1 MADSPLLTRE
11 GVEQVQ
17 AALADM
23 RLHGWLL
30 FEFHGQNP
38 IAASMV
44 GLGWNTRRSFTLVPD
59 RGDPVALIHAIEGSS
74 WRHWPWRKRVYSS
87 WREME
92 SALADLVRGR
102 PRLAVE
108 TSPGSAIPYLDRV
121 PGGMME
127 LLRAVGVDPVSSG
140 DLVSLF
146 HSRWTAG
153 QLATHR
159 RSAAVT
165 ARVAREAFERA
176 AAAVEA
182 GEPTTE
188 GALSDW
194 IRARLNAGGLA
205 EEVDCIVAIGPR
217 AADPHY
223 APVGEG
229 EPIRR
234 GDLLL
239 IDLWGKPTAE
249 DIPADQTWM
258 GYLGARLPRR
268 TRRIWEAVRDA
279 RDAAVEFLRE
289 RTAAGDEVCGYEVDD
304 VCRQLI
310 RKRGYGRHF
319 VHRTGHSIDV
329 DLHGSGPNIDN
340 LETRDTRLLL
350 PGVGFSIEPGI
361 YIPDD
366 IGVRSEVDVHLGEDG
381 PEVTTPDPQE
391 EVFLLSGARG

>member
-1 MADSPLLTRE
+1 M
-11 GVEQVQ
+11 
-17 AALADM
+17 
-23 RLHGWLL
+23 
-30 FEFHGQNP
+30 
-38 IAASMV
+38 
-44 GLGWNTRRSFTLVPD
+44 
-59 RGDPVALIHAIEGSS
+59 
-74 WRHWPWRKRVYSS
+74 
-87 WREME
+87 
-92 SALADLVRGR
+92 
-102 PRLAVE
+102 
-108 TSPGSAIPYLDRV
+108 
-121 PGGMME
+121 
-127 LLRAVGVDPVSSG
+127 
-140 DLVSLF
+140 SLF

-159 RSAAVT
+159 RSAATT

-188 GALSDW
+188 GALSEW
-194 IRARLNAGGLA
+194 IRARLNDGGLA
-205 EEVDCIVAIGPR
+205 EAVDCIVAIGPR

-229 EPIRR
+229 EPIGR

-239 IDLWGKPTAE
+239 IDLWGKPTAG

-289 RTAAGDEVCGYEVDD
+289 RIAAGDEVCGYEVDD

-329 DLHGSGPNIDN
+329 ELHGSGPNIDN

-366 IGVRSEVDVHLGEDG
+366 IGVRSEVDVHLAEDG

-391 EVFLLSGARG
+391 EVFLLLADRG

>member
-1 MADSPLLTRE
+1 M
-11 GVEQVQ
+11 Q

-23 RLHGWLL
+23 KLHGWLL

-44 GLGWNTRRSFTLVPD
+44 GLGRNTRRSFALVPE
-59 RGDPVALIHAIEGSS
+59 RGEPVALIHAIERSS
-74 WRHWPWRKRVYSS
+74 WRHWPWRTRIYSS

-108 TSPGSAIPYLDRV
+108 TSPGSAVPYLDRV
-121 PGGMME
+121 PAGTME
-127 LLRAVGVDPVSSG
+127 LLRAVGVDPVGSG

-146 HSRWTAG
+146 HSRWTGG

-159 RSAAVT
+159 RSAAVA
-165 ARVAREAFERA
+165 ARVAREAFDRSA
-176 AAAVEA
+176 AALRA

-194 IRARLNAGGLA
+194 IRARLNDGGLA
-205 EEVDCIVAIGPR
+205 EEADCIVAVGPR

-239 IDLWGKPTAE
+239 IDLWGKPAVG
-249 DIPADQTWM
+249 DVPADQTWM
-258 GYLGARLPRR
+258 GYLGAKLPRR

-279 RDAAVEFLRE
+279 RDAAVEFLAE
-289 RTAAGDEVCGYEVDD
+289 RMAAGDEVRGCEVDD
-304 VCRQLI
+304 VCRRLVAE
-310 RKRGYGRHF
+310 RGYRERF
-319 VHRTGHSIDV
+319 VHRTGHSIDA

-340 LETRDTRLLL
+340 LETRDTRLLF
-350 PGVGFSIEPGI
+350 PGVGFSVEPGV
-361 YIPDD
+361 YIPGDV
-366 IGVRSEVDVHLGEDG
+366 GVRSEIDVHLGEDG

-391 EVFLLSGARG
+391 EIFLLLDR

>member
-1 MADSPLLTRE
+1 MVSSETPLLSRE
-11 GVEQVQ
+11 GVGRVQ
-17 AALADM
+17 AALAGM
-23 RLHGWLL
+23 GLHGWLL

-74 WRHWPWRKRVYSS
+74 WRHWPWRKRTYSS

-121 PGGMME
+121 PAGMME
-127 LLRAVGVDPVSSG
+127 LLRALGVDPVSSG

-146 HSRWTAG
+146 HSRWSAG

-159 RSAAVT
+159 RSAAVA
-165 ARVAREAFERA
+165 ARVAREAFQRA
-176 AAAVEA
+176 ADAVEA
-182 GEPTTE
+182 GDPTTE

-194 IRARLNAGGLA
+194 IRARLNAGGLE

-223 APVGEG
+223 APVGDG

-239 IDLWGKPTAE
+239 IDLWGKPTGG
-249 DIPADQTWM
+249 DVPADQTWM
-258 GYLGARLPRR
+258 GYMGHKLPRR
-268 TRRIWEAVRDA
+268 IQKIWEAVRDA
-279 RDAAVEFLRE
+279 RDAAVRFLSARV
-289 RTAAGDEVCGYEVDD
+289 AAGDEVRGYEVDD

-310 RKRGYGRHF
+310 GRRGYREHF

-350 PGVGFSIEPGI
+350 PGIGFSVEPGI
-361 YIPDD
+361 YLPDD
-366 IGVRSEVDVHLGEDG
+366 IGVRSEIDVYLGEDG
-381 PEVTTPDPQE
+381 PEVTTPDPQR
-391 EVFLLSGARG
+391 EVFLLLAR